1 MENTEVTEV
10 AEVTENK
17 FELLFGFAKQAFEE
31 VVLEVTG
38 EAISAD
44 GEFNIEPEDRLSLSI
59 IIGLSGETNG
69 RILLNTSVEYGK
81 NIAVAM
87 NFGDPLDKEEDL
99 HVYLSEFANM
109 FCGRTATHINNKF
122 GKREIWISPP
132 AIFSARDLD
141 VITPN
146 VSSMKAFYECPLG
159 KFIVDMGFSE
169 CDYDEF

>member
-1 MENTEVTEV
+1 MENT
-10 AEVTENK
+10 AEVIENK
-17 FELLFGFAKQAFEE
+17 YELLFGFAKKSFEE
-31 VVLEVTG
+31 VVFEVTG
-38 EAISAD
+38 ENLQAD

-87 NFGDPLDKEEDL
+87 NFGDELENEEDL
-99 HVYLSEFANM
+99 HVYLAEFANM
-109 FCGRTATHINNKF
+109 FCGRAATHINNQF

-132 AIFSARDLD
+132 AIFSAKDLD
-141 VITPN
+141 IVTPN
-146 VSSMKAFYECPLG
+146 VSSMKAYYECQLG

-169 CDYDEF
+169 NEYDEF

>member
-1 MENTEVTEV
+1 M
-10 AEVTENK
+10 AETTGNK
-17 FELLFGFAKQAFEE
+17 FDLLFGFSKKSFEE
-31 VVLEVTG
+31 VMFEVTG
-38 EAISAD
+38 EAIQAD
-44 GEFNIEPEDRLSLSI
+44 GEFSIQPENRLSLSI

-87 NFGDPLDKEEDL
+87 NFGDELENEEDL
-99 HVYLSEFANM
+99 HVYLAEFANM
-109 FCGRTATHINNKF
+109 FCGRAATYINNQF

-132 AIFSARDLD
+132 AIFSAKDLEI
-141 VITPN
+141 VTPN
-146 VSSMKAFYECPLG
+146 VSSMKAYYECSLG

>member
-1 MENTEVTEV
+1 MENSTEVL
-10 AEVTENK
+10 ENK
-17 FELLFGFAKQAFEE
+17 YELLFGFAKKSFED
-31 VVLEVTG
+31 VMAEVTG
-38 EAISAD
+38 ETIQAD
-44 GEFNIEPEDRLSLSI
+44 GEFNIEPEDKLSLSI

-87 NFGDPLDKEEDL
+87 NFGDPLDNEEDL
-99 HVYLSEFANM
+99 HVYLAEFANM
-109 FCGRTATHINNKF
+109 FCGRTATHINNQF

-141 VITPN
+141 IVTPN
-146 VSSMKAFYECPLG
+146 VSSMKAYYECPLG

-169 CDYDEF
+169 SSYDEF